1 MAWNGG
7 GSTKPPMAYNY
18 VDSHGLNAGLG
29 NSASTTFPAVYDSK
43 PMQVDK
49 PLTSWSIL
57 DRINPLTMTMTII
70 TTANTYNY
78 LVYYVLDL
86 KSSNDGSIVPKNGV
100 STTLQE

>member
-43 PMQVDK
+43 PMQVGE
-49 PLTSWSIL
+49 TW
-57 DRINPLTMTMTII
+57 
-70 TTANTYNY
+70 
-78 LVYYVLDL
+78 V
-86 KSSNDGSIVPKNGV
+86 
-100 STTLQE
+100 